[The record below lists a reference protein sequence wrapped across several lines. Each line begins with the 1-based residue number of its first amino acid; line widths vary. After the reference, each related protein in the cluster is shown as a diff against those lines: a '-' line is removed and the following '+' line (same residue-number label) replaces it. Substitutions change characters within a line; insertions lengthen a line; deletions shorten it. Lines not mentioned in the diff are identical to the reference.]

1 VPADDVPAALEREL
15 LGGERRYTRVEVAEK
30 AGVPIE
36 QARILWR
43 ALGFADVGDDNVA
56 FTEQDVQALRAVDG
70 LVRRGVIDASTQLAM
85 TRAMGQSL
93 ARLADWHVSA
103 ITSALDVDDPTAADD
118 AAAVA
123 HELLPVVEG
132 LIGYIWRRH
141 LAATASRALA
151 DDRTSPSTSLVVGF
165 ADLVGFTSLTRDVG
179 EAELAGVVETFE
191 GLASD
196 VIAEHSGRVVK
207 TLGDEVMFTADEPGQ
222 GAEIALAL
230 AERVEAADDVPDV
243 RIGLA
248 CGPVLAR
255 LGDVYGEP
263 VNIAS
268 RLTSIARPASIL
280 VDRELAGELD
290 EDPRF
295 RLRRV
300 PPRPVRGYALLHASR
315 LRRADAESDAV

>member
-1 VPADDVPAALEREL
+1 
-15 LGGERRYTRVEVAEK
+15 
-30 AGVPIE
+30 
-36 QARILWR
+36 
-43 ALGFADVGDDNVA
+43 
-56 FTEQDVQALRAVDG
+56 
-70 LVRRGVIDASTQLAM
+70 
-85 TRAMGQSL
+85 
-93 ARLADWHVSA
+93 
-103 ITSALDVDDPTAADD
+103 
-118 AAAVA
+118 
-123 HELLPVVEG
+123 

-141 LAATASRALA
+141 LAATAGRALA

-191 GLASD
+191 ALASD

-222 GAEIALAL
+222 GAEIALGL
-230 AERVEAADDVPDV
+230 AERVEAAADVPEV

-268 RLTSIARPASIL
+268 RLTSIARPGSIL
-280 VDRELAGELD
+280 ADRELASAL
-290 EDPRF
+290 EDDQRF

-315 LRRADAESDAV
+315 LRRAEPAGEGDD